1 MGKKNNNRINKSEI
15 RLHHNTLYIHTNIP
29 YLYITF
35 CRIKTEQDLKN
46 KISDI
51 AKWTNDQRQSEIEEI
66 RIQQGI
72 VDDKNKQL

>member
-1 MGKKNNNRINKSEI
+1 LGKKNNNRINKSEI

-35 CRIKTEQDLKN
+35 CRIKTKQDLKN
-46 KISDI
+46 KISCI
-51 AKWTNDQRQSEIEEI
+51 AKWTDDQIQIEKEEI
-66 RIQQGI
+66 RIHQGI

>member
-35 CRIKTEQDLKN
+35 CRIKTKQDLKN
-46 KISDI
+46 KISSI
-51 AKWTNDQRQSEIEEI
+51 TKWTYKQGQSEREEI
-66 RIQQGI
+66 RTHQGI

>member
-1 MGKKNNNRINKSEI
+1 LSKKNNNRKNKSEI

-46 KISDI
+46 KLSNIVE
-51 AKWTNDQRQSEIEEI
+51 WTNVQRESEQGEI
-66 RIQQGI
+66 RIHQGI
-72 VDDKNKQL
+72 IDGKNKQL